1 MTTKTAENEKYK
13 KDDTPA
19 VLSVQSQMT
28 FLSVGIQ
35 SNRISFTIGKHS
47 KISATVS
54 FDLCLFPK
62 NLSPV
67 GFPYRLHANG

>member
-28 FLSVGIQ
+28 FLSV
-35 SNRISFTIGKHS
+35 
-47 KISATVS
+47 
-54 FDLCLFPK
+54 
-62 NLSPV
+62 
-67 GFPYRLHANG
+67 